1 MSSCEDTVG
10 QAQETLGVL
19 QLAWEPLCVPEESWW
34 SCLGRGR
41 YGHTAEC
48 CRSKPD
54 LNKWQKMDGWI
65 ITKIRV
71 DSKWHRQ
78 NLEILKFKII
88 KKLSFNYIEK
98 QRARQKQSITEKK
111 VSYVFCFVF

>member
-1 MSSCEDTVG
+1 
-10 QAQETLGVL
+10 
-19 QLAWEPLCVPEESWW
+19 
-34 SCLGRGR
+34 
-41 YGHTAEC
+41 
-48 CRSKPD
+48 
-54 LNKWQKMDGWI
+54 MDGWI

-98 QRARQKQSITEKK
+98 QRARQKQSVTEKMI
-111 VSYVFCFVF
+111 SYVCFFFLISVCCSVFVKIDDIT

>member
-1 MSSCEDTVG
+1 
-10 QAQETLGVL
+10 
-19 QLAWEPLCVPEESWW
+19 
-34 SCLGRGR
+34 
-41 YGHTAEC
+41 
-48 CRSKPD
+48 
-54 LNKWQKMDGWI
+54 MDEWI

-98 QRARQKQSITEKK
+98 QRARQKQSVTEKMI
-111 VSYVFCFVF
+111 SYVFFFISVCCSVFVKIDDIT

>member
-1 MSSCEDTVG
+1 
-10 QAQETLGVL
+10 
-19 QLAWEPLCVPEESWW
+19 
-34 SCLGRGR
+34 
-41 YGHTAEC
+41 
-48 CRSKPD
+48 
-54 LNKWQKMDGWI
+54 MDEWI

-98 QRARQKQSITEKK
+98 QRARQKQSVTEKMI
-111 VSYVFCFVF
+111 SYVFFFFISVCCSVFVKIDDIT